1 MLFKV
6 FGGICSGWSIS
17 GAASIK
23 FLNRIQIHQRTSS
36 RFLKEDGAIP
46 WVFVEEHVGLPLR
59 KSQYCIALLPAVT
72 GSHQLTMEFYIGGQM
87 RGYIYNGPFFTH
99 WTENLFEEGQRQSLH

>member
-23 FLNRIQIHQRTSS
+23 FELNSNSS
-36 RFLKEDGAIP
+36 KNNQPLKEDGAIP
-46 WVFVEEHVGLPLR
+46 WDFVEEYVGLPLGE
-59 KSQYCIALLPAVT
+59 SQYCIALLPAVT
-72 GSHQLTMEFYIGGQM
+72 GSHQLTIEFSIGGQM
-87 RGYIYNGPFFTH
+87 RGYIYNGPF
-99 WTENLFEEGQRQSLH
+99 LHTGLKTF